1 MNPVYN
7 APALSTATPYFSVV
21 IPTRNRAN
29 LLRDALRCATAQ
41 TFDDYEIVVSNN
53 DSSDDTESVI
63 AEFAG
68 PKVRW
73 VRTSSSLPMP
83 DHWEF
88 ALTHARGRYVT
99 FLCDDDA
106 VAPNLL
112 ERTAKAIDA
121 TGATVLAAPWIPYYL
136 PTWFEPNRRNAL
148 LFARYSGK
156 SIVNDSRES
165 LRAVYSARAS
175 VWTPR
180 MLNSFARRDVIDK
193 AHANTGG
200 LFFLSPDFSFAV
212 SILNAVDSWVLMD
225 EPLRLFGVAPEGIG
239 AAMTY
244 DRNSTAAIEFVRDF
258 GKESL
263 LRRVPVLRPLTV
275 NHIAET
281 LMWMQEKATGPAMQ
295 DVVFDRAQYYIEVRR
310 NIDELA
316 SHGTDVSVDR
326 RMFDEALGKE
336 TADVQTRVRTTPDPP
351 PDPLRARLVPLDSWL
366 RRRFFQM
373 HLARGVLLRG
383 EQWGFRDIVEAAQ
396 LLSHPVAL
404 GLN

>member
-1 MNPVYN
+1 MNTVYN
-7 APALSTATPYFSVV
+7 ARALTATTPYFTIV

-29 LLRDALRCATAQ
+29 LLRDALRCATSQ
-41 TFDDYEIVVSNN
+41 TFDDYEVVVSNN
-53 DSSDDTESVI
+53 DSSDHTESVI

-68 PKVRW
+68 PKVRG
-73 VRTSSSLPMP
+73 VRTTASLPMP

-88 ALTHARGRYVT
+88 ALTHARGQYVT

-106 VAPNLL
+106 VAPNIL
-112 ERTAKAIDA
+112 ERTKKAIDA
-121 TGATVLAAPWIPYYL
+121 TGAAVLAAPWIPYYL
-136 PTWFEPNRRNAL
+136 PTWFDESRRNAL
-148 LFARYSGK
+148 LFSRYSGEY
-156 SIVNDSRES
+156 VVHDSRAS
-165 LRAVYSARAS
+165 LHAVYSTRAS

-180 MLNSFARRDVIDK
+180 MLNSFARRDVIAA
-193 AHANTGG
+193 AHAKTGG

-212 SILNAVDSWVLMD
+212 SILNVIDSWVLID

-263 LRRVPVLRPLTV
+263 LRRVPVLRALTV

-281 LMWMQEKATGPAMQ
+281 LLWMQEKAIGGNMEGVT
-295 DVVFDRAQYYIEVRR
+295 FDRAQYYLEVRN

-326 RMFDEALGKE
+326 RMFEEALARE
-336 TADVQTRVRTTPDPP
+336 TPEVQARVRAEPP
-351 PDPLRARLVPLDSWL
+351 QAQVPLRTRMLPLDGWL
-366 RRRFFQM
+366 RRRLFQL
-373 HLARGVLLRG
+373 HLSRGVLLRG
-383 EQWGFRDIVEAAQ
+383 ERWGFRDIVEAARF
-396 LLSHPVAL
+396 LSRPVSL
-404 GLN
+404 GLR